1 MTLPVEYSDLVS
13 LFLFIFALVGLMRGW
28 YKEGITSLFS
38 AALALLVWRPE
49 VARMLIGRIT
59 EVLKLLIVFIRT
71 GLNPEPQALAE
82 PSVGLGSLL
91 DPNSYEIYV
100 VITVVLLAV
109 SYVVGEATFKHR
121 MTALGRI
128 LGALLGGFNGYI
140 ILSLIKQFIINQV
153 RVQAVGP
160 VKAEQLS
167 VQVTEVPTSNFFTGS
182 GLVFILIVV
191 IGVVALMVAGD
202 RLKLPLK

>member
-28 YKEGITSLFS
+28 YKEGITSLF
-38 AALALLVWRPE
+38 AAFLALLVWRPE
-49 VARMLIGRIT
+49 VARMVIGRIT
-59 EVLKLLIVFIRT
+59 EVLKLLLAFIRT
-71 GLNPEPQALAE
+71 GLNPESQALAE
-82 PSVGLGSLL
+82 PSTGLGSLL

-109 SYVVGEATFKHR
+109 SYVVGEATFKQR

-140 ILSLIKQFIINQV
+140 ILSLIKQFILNQV
-153 RVQAVGP
+153 QAQAVGP
-160 VKAEQLS
+160 IKAEQLS

-182 GLVFILIVV
+182 GLIFIFIVV
-191 IGVVALMVAGD
+191 IGVIALMVAGD

>member
-1 MTLPVEYSDLVS
+1 VEYSDLVS

-28 YKEGITSLFS
+28 YKEGITSLFA

-59 EVLKLLIVFIRT
+59 EILKLLIEFIRA
-71 GLNPEPQALAE
+71 GLNPEPQALVE
-82 PSVGLGSLL
+82 PSAGLGSLL

-100 VITVVLLAV
+100 IITVIMLAV

-128 LGALLGGFNGYI
+128 LGALLGAFNGYI

-153 RVQAVGP
+153 RAQAVGP
-160 VKAEQLS
+160 VRAEELS

-182 GLVFILIVV
+182 GLLFILIVV
-191 IGVVALMVAGD
+191 VGVIALMVAGD
-202 RLKLPLK
+202 RFKLPLK